1 MKKKPISSRSFKRV
15 QESTKASCLSS
26 VLTVARLVTLHQNFL
41 TLKALLKMEKMQ
53 ESSSKRPLIRKTTI
67 KEIKTSLQKM
77 KIVAPIQVNVKKVR
91 LCS

>member
-15 QESTKASCLSS
+15 QGSTKASCHSS
-26 VLTVARLVTLHQNFL
+26 VLTVARLVTLHQNVL
-41 TLKALLKMEKMQ
+41 TPKALLRMSKTQ
-53 ESSSKRPLIRKTTI
+53 EGSSKRPLTRKTTI

-77 KIVAPIQVNVKKVR
+77 KTIAPIQVKMKKVR